1 MIKIIQE
8 IVGQINADPRESLV
22 KFQLTDKIL
31 LELESRVINSTFRQL
46 GIEHDLAELAVRL
59 LNEKEPDERWPEES
73 GFARSALLLGTVV
86 LLRSRLTLLKARLL
100 ATTA

>member
-1 MIKIIQE
+1 
-8 IVGQINADPRESLV
+8 
-22 KFQLTDKIL
+22 
-31 LELESRVINSTFRQL
+31 
-46 GIEHDLAELAVRL
+46 LAELAVRL